1 MWNISV
7 ELPTE
12 QYIAMLLF
20 VLYTCIFEYKAAIK
34 TKAPLKAYITLVIK
48 VESLSLHGKS
58 LTVILHGY
66 TIGQIYGG
74 NSVVDADD
82 D

>member
-1 MWNISV
+1 MH
-7 ELPTE
+7 
-12 QYIAMLLF
+12 
-20 VLYTCIFEYKAAIK
+20 FEYKAAIK
-34 TKAPLKAYITLVIK
+34 IKAPPNAYITLVIK
-48 VESLSLHGKS
+48 VLSLYGKR

-66 TIGQIYGG
+66 TIGQIYGD